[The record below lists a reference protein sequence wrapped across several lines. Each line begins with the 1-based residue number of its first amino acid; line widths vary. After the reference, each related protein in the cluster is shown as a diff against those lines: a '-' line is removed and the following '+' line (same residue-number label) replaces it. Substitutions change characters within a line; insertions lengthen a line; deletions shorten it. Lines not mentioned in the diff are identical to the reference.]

1 MDPRTLLDDWLA
13 SSALRPSTRAAYRQE
28 IVSWLTWC
36 ETTGTDPYTIGPE
49 HVARWAE
56 DRYLAP
62 HLDGRPF
69 NGPDALAYLAETS
82 PEAAA
87 SHDRRITALTQ
98 YYLAAAQRGAIRL
111 APDLGV
117 LRSGVDRVPDQPQKL
132 TARERAVFLTAVGS
146 WGPEQAR
153 NYLRDRLIAYLLLE
167 RLRPAEVTRVD
178 MRHLYEQPDMSFEVR
193 APDDFENVGKKFTLD
208 PLTGAAVKAYLPLR
222 EKLRPRPGVHTLIIG
237 EGGKPIVSRYP
248 NMLIRNI
255 AATHPLLADRHPP
268 VTADTVA
275 HTGLWDEPAPDN
287 R

>member
-1 MDPRTLLDDWLA
+1 MEPRVLLDAWLT
-13 SSALRPSTRAAYRQE
+13 SSSLRPSTQAAYRQE
-28 IVSWLTWC
+28 IASWLSWC
-36 ETTGTDPYTIGPE
+36 ERTRTDPYRIGPE

-62 HLDGRPF
+62 YLNGRPF
-69 NGPDALAYLAETS
+69 DGPDALAHLAHTH
-82 PEAAA
+82 PEAAQ

-98 YYLAAAQRGAIRL
+98 YYLAAAARHVIRIP
-111 APDLGV
+111 PDLGI
-117 LRSGVDRVPDQPQKL
+117 LRSGVDRVPDTPQKL
-132 TARERAVFLTAVGS
+132 TARERAIFLTAVGS

-167 RLRPAEVTRVD
+167 GLRPAEVTRVD
-178 MRHLYEQPDMSFEVR
+178 IRHLYEQPDLSFEVR
-193 APDDFENVGKKFTLD
+193 APDDFENIGKQFVLD
-208 PLTGAAVKAYLPLR
+208 PLTGAALKAYLPLR
-222 EKLRPRPGVHTLIIG
+222 EKLRPLPDVHTLIVG

-275 HTGLWDEPAPDN
+275 HTGLWDTPAN
-287 R
+287 